1 MQIGPNRYIVMAEK
15 REQVERLV
23 RDGKGQIVD
32 ELPIIDGYVI
42 ETKDAGLYKAQ
53 VPGVH
58 VVPDRKLEWIEPVE
72 KLPEQPDSPL
82 YKLAVSGS
90 TLNMEKVWEAGF
102 TGKGVGVA
110 ILDSGVAPHKDF
122 EGRLAVFKD
131 FTDPSQDGKPFDP
144 AGHGTH
150 VAGDAAGSGAASQGR
165 HKGAAYEATI
175 LGLKIGNDNGPDL
188 SAAVKAIDWVLT
200 HKDEHN
206 IRVMNM
212 SFGGP
217 NVDPER
223 DPLMLAIQKAAEQ
236 GVVSV
241 IAAGN
246 EGPWPQTVGSPGDS
260 PHALTVGASDTRQTP
275 KPSDDILARFSSRGP
290 VPDGRIKPDVVAPG
304 VKINAPDANDYTGY
318 VAFSGTSMASPVTAG
333 VLTTWFQA
341 NPEMTAAQ
349 AIDIAKQ
356 TARPLTQQGLG
367 ENDQGKGLLDAYAG
381 LQKALALKGAAA
393 AVPGAVGAAVSQ
405 A

>member
-1 MQIGPNRYIVMAEK
+1 MQIGPNRYIVMAER
-15 REQVERLV
+15 REQVERMV
-23 RDGKGQIVD
+23 GNGQGQIVD

-42 ETKDAGLYKAQ
+42 ETRDAGLFKAHT
-53 VPGVH
+53 PGVQ
-58 VVPDRKLEWIEPVE
+58 VVPDRKLEWIQPVE
-72 KLPEQPDSPL
+72 QLPEQETPL
-82 YKLAVSGS
+82 YKLEVSDK
-90 TLNMEKVWEAGF
+90 TLNMEKVWNAGF

-131 FTDPSQDGKPFDP
+131 FTDPSRDGKPYDP

-150 VAGDAAGSGAASQGR
+150 VAGDAAGSGAASRGR
-165 HKGAAYEATI
+165 NKGPAHEATI
-175 LGLKIGNDNGPDL
+175 LGLKIGNDSGPDL
-188 SAAVKAIDWVLT
+188 SAAVKAIDWVLA

-217 NVDPER
+217 NVDPKT
-223 DPLMLAIQKAAEQ
+223 DPLMKAIQKAAEK

-246 EGPWPQTVGSPGDS
+246 EGPGSETVGSPGDS
-260 PHALTVGASDTRQTP
+260 RFALTVGASDTKKTP
-275 KPSDDILARFSSRGP
+275 TPDDDTLARFSSRGP
-290 VPDGRIKPDVVAPG
+290 VPGGAPKPDVVAPG
-304 VKINAPDANDYTGY
+304 VKINAPDANNYNGY
-318 VAFSGTSMASPVTAG
+318 VAFSGTSMASPIAAG
-333 VLTTWFQA
+333 VVATWFQA
-341 NPEMTAAQ
+341 NPAMTANQ
-349 AIDIAKQ
+349 AIDIAKGS
-356 TARPLTQQGLG
+356 ARPLNQKGLS

-393 AVPGAVGAAVSQ
+393 TVPGPAGATLAQ